1 MKRRSMIVL
10 LAGLNLMLL
19 AALFYSAF
27 PMPAAYAQR
36 VGTSGNYMLI
46 AAQMQSGYD
55 AVYLFDVAERRMH
68 AFTVEKGGSDRL
80 DYRDSRDLQQDF
92 RE

>member
-1 MKRRSMIVL
+1 MNRRALIL
-10 LAGLNLMLL
+10 LLVGLNLVLL
-19 AALFYSAF
+19 VALLYSAF
-27 PMPAAYAQR
+27 PMPAAFAQR

-46 AAQMQSGYD
+46 TGQIQSGYD

-68 AFTVEKGGSDRL
+68 VLTIEKGGSNRL
-80 DYRDSRDLQQDF
+80 DHRDTRDLQQDF